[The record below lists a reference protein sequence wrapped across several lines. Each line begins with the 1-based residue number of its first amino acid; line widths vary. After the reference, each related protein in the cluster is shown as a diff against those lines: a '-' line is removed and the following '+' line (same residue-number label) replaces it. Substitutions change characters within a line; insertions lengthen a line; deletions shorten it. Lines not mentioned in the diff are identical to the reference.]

1 MAMEEFKKVVDSFA
15 DDDIYACAAYVDGSP
30 ATAVQGSV
38 EAVIVAA
45 LHTVLNAASCSD
57 NKMKHLISA
66 SYILH
71 GMMLAEMRD
80 KPMEE
85 AGK

>member
-1 MAMEEFKKVVDSFA
+1 MTMEEFKKVVDSFA

-45 LHTVLNAASCSD
+45 LHAIVDAAEHSD
-57 NKMKHLISA
+57 NKMKHLVSA
-66 SYILH
+66 SCLLH
-71 GMMLAEMRD
+71 GVMLSEMGE
-80 KPMEE
+80 KQEE
-85 AGK
+85 QE